1 MLQKETLDCVAIC
14 NNNGRRAAAII
25 ACAERKLDLIAEKPF
40 AITRRDLASV
50 IAAVQRNRVHAG
62 MMLSMRFDS
71 PYLAIKQVADSGEI
85 GDVCQID
92 AQESYQLDRRSE
104 WQKNAR
110 AYGSTILWIGIH
122 MIDLMYFTSGRTFS
136 RPASFQGHV
145 SFPDLGDMQNVSV
158 TAMFSRSGR
167 FIPAVPPSRE
177 ARTVPLYRSS
187 GFSQSFR

>member
-62 MMLSMRFDS
+62 MMLPMRFDS

-110 AYGSTILWIGIH
+110 AYRHGTW
-122 MIDLMYFTSGRTFS
+122 YFSKS
-136 RPASFQGHV
+136 QLAW
-145 SFPDLGDMQNVSV
+145 
-158 TAMFSRSGR
+158 TAISLVLHCLHQVFA
-167 FIPAVPPSRE
+167 F
-177 ARTVPLYRSS
+177 
-187 GFSQSFR
+187 F